1 MLTRPHLP
9 SLRPLA
15 PLALLAAAFAVALG
29 AVPPRAAVAWVGQA
43 ASIEGSWSLGF
54 PNEDPARR
62 QLAAFLPGGVVV
74 VTNAPTFSEESASG
88 GRVHS
93 TEGLGAWASL
103 GDGGYALR
111 VVFLYFDA
119 EEAPWG
125 VLTLEGVLTLDPSGD
140 RLEGTFDVAVVNA
153 EGTSLFVVEGEPVS
167 GARIR
172 PRSDS

>member
-1 MLTRPHLP
+1 MLTRPRLL

-15 PLALLAAAFAVALG
+15 PLAHFAAALAVALG
-29 AVPPRAAVAWVGQA
+29 TASPLAAVTRASQE

-54 PNEDPARR
+54 PNEDPSRR

-74 VTNAPTFSEESASG
+74 VTNAPTFSEESAEG

-103 GDGGYALR
+103 GDGTYALR

-125 VLTLEGVLTLDPSGD
+125 ALTLEGVLTLDPSGD
-140 RLEGTFDVAVVNA
+140 RVEGAFDVAVVSA
-153 EGTSLFVVEGEPVS
+153 EGTPLFAAEGDPVT
-167 GARIR
+167 GVRIR
-172 PRSDS
+172 PR